1 MDIVVCIKQVPDT
14 TEVKI
19 DPKTNTLVRQG
30 VPSIVNPFDKNAIE
44 AGLRLKEKYGGRVTV
59 VSMGPPQ
66 ANDALK
72 ECLAMGADDAV
83 LVSDRAFGGAD
94 TLATSYTLAAGQL
107 YLILDF
113 EWLPRSDD
121 PQVVGRRF
129 YASAPGGGDPV

>member
-72 ECLAMGADDAV
+72 ECLAMA
-83 LVSDRAFGGAD
+83 LTMRCS
-94 TLATSYTLAAGQL
+94 
-107 YLILDF
+107 
-113 EWLPRSDD
+113 
-121 PQVVGRRF
+121 
-129 YASAPGGGDPV
+129 